1 MAKEKKY
8 NVEKIRRRYPRAYE
22 PWLPEEDEALR
33 QFAELP
39 TRELTA
45 MLKRQPGAIA
55 NRLKKLGEQNSASS
69 QTAGATAEQQ
79 PVADAKRSESQLTAE
94 HAQPEKTP
102 PPARRPW
109 TPEDDEKLRRFANVP
124 VPALSEILHRSPDA
138 VEMRLYDLGLYVRGE
153 APLALSRPSH
163 FKARRRRW
171 IISLGGFFAAGLLI
185 GLVIGY
191 VAGRLQSPPGKSVSR
206 QPSNRPAAPAVVQQ
220 DACLSVATWNIRGY
234 PERQAED
241 TEWFHEQMNKLGAEV
256 LCVQEI
262 ANSQR
267 VGELLAKDTH
277 FTQGVCPDLAGGQEN
292 AILAVREIT
301 LKKLEVPRG
310 FQHPVQA
317 AFVAYRGFDAVVV
330 TIHLAWDESRRLDEM
345 RLLEPLVRDMLKI
358 DPDVMIVGDF
368 NLRPAEA
375 RSLAERLGMS
385 VLLGSN
391 QAAGGTV
398 YSGNSYD
405 YFLISPDLAA
415 EEAQGATVVVFD
427 GADLEIARRV
437 SDHMPV
443 LAFFACDE
451 RFRDR
456 PADWHN

>member
-1 MAKEKKY
+1 MTPVGKEKKY
-8 NVEKIRRRYPRAYE
+8 SVEETRRRHARAYA
-22 PWLPEEDEALR
+22 PWTAEDDEKLR
-33 QFAELP
+33 RRAHLSVSELA
-39 TRELTA
+39 A
-45 MLKRQPGAIA
+45 MFGRKRGAIRS
-55 NRLKKLGEQNSASS
+55 RLRKLGIGPDATPQAVANSKQREPQPS
-69 QTAGATAEQQ
+69 AE
-79 PVADAKRSESQLTAE
+79 ST
-94 HAQPEKTP
+94 QPEKTP

-109 TPEDDEKLRRFANVP
+109 SPEDDEKLRQFASVP
-124 VPALSEILHRSPDA
+124 VPALAEILQRPPET
-138 VEMRLYDLGLYVRGE
+138 VEMHLYDLGLYVRGE
-153 APLALSRPSH
+153 APWNLSRPSSVR
-163 FKARRRRW
+163 ARRQRW
-171 IISLGGFFAAGLLI
+171 IISVGSFFAAGLLI
-185 GLVIGY
+185 GLTIGY
-191 VAGRLQSPPGKSVSR
+191 VVGSWQFPRARSVSH
-206 QPSNRPAAPAVVQQ
+206 QPPPNRAAAAAVVQQ

-234 PERQAED
+234 PESRAED
-241 TEWFHEQMNKLGAEV
+241 TEWFHEQMSKVGADV

-267 VGELLAKDTH
+267 VEELLARDTH
-277 FTQGVCPDLAGGQEN
+277 FAQTVLPDFGGQEN
-292 AILAVREIT
+292 AILAVREMTLAT
-301 LKKLEVPRG
+301 LKAPRG

-330 TIHLAWDESRRLDEM
+330 TVHLSWDESRRLAEM

-358 DPDVMIVGDF
+358 DPDLMVVGDF
-368 NLRPAEA
+368 NLQPDKA
-375 RSLAERLGMS
+375 RSLAERLGMT
-385 VLLGSN
+385 VLLGGN
-391 QAAGGTV
+391 QAAVGTL

-456 PADWHN
+456 PADESSSQ